1 MQGKSPKQ
9 YSDSARFAG
18 YGIIGMIVCIVIA
31 TLVPIPEDIDPRSI
45 GPGYNYWVPTEKDIQ
60 ELDSLH
66 DIVKETNTDLDTVR
80 RSLDRCLDKLDEIW
94 MQQNNIIHWE
104 VVDGEMSIYTKE
116 DSIRDEQERWRYID
130 SIERADENYIPKDPY
145 SEWMNKQ

>member
-9 YSDSARFAG
+9 YSDSARAAGFA
-18 YGIIGMIVCIVIA
+18 IIGVIMIMLIA
-31 TLVPIPEDIDPRSI
+31 PFIPVSDSADPRPA

-80 RSLDRCLDKLDEIW
+80 RSLDRCLDKLDAIYEERKSEY
-94 MQQNNIIHWE
+94 HGKE
-104 VVDGEMSIYTKE
+104 GKSEYGEYE
-116 DSIRDEQERWRYID
+116 
-130 SIERADENYIPKDPY
+130 PY
-145 SEWMNKQ
+145 NEWMEKQ

>member
-9 YSDSARFAG
+9 YSDSARAAGFA
-18 YGIIGMIVCIVIA
+18 IIGVIMIMMIA
-31 TLVPIPEDIDPRSI
+31 PFIPMSDSTDPRPA
-45 GPGYNYWVPTEKDIQ
+45 GPGYNYWVPTEEDIQ

-80 RSLDRCLDKLDEIW
+80 KSLDRCLDKLDKIW
-94 MQQNNIIHWE
+94 MQQNDIIHWE

-130 SIERADENYIPKDPY
+130 SIERADDAY
-145 SEWMNKQ
+145 SKWMELQ